1 MMVEFILARQ
11 VLAVKHIIKRLPKKI
26 LCSLIGVISSLFLDK
41 SGSDFG
47 LIPLIKYLMISG
59 NYFEIHIN
67 KQIKITI
74 NERSTNYRTYKKG
87 Q

>member
-1 MMVEFILARQ
+1 MMVEFNLARQ
-11 VLAVKHIIKRLPKKI
+11 VLAVKHVCQKI

-41 SGSDFG
+41 FGSDFG

-67 KQIKITI
+67 KQIKFTI
-74 NERSTNYRTYKKG
+74 NERNKN
-87 Q
+87 

>member
-1 MMVEFILARQ
+1 
-11 VLAVKHIIKRLPKKI
+11 
-26 LCSLIGVISSLFLDK
+26 
-41 SGSDFG
+41 
-47 LIPLIKYLMISG
+47 MISG
-59 NYFEIHIN
+59 NYFEIYIN

>member
-1 MMVEFILARQ
+1 
-11 VLAVKHIIKRLPKKI
+11 
-26 LCSLIGVISSLFLDK
+26 
-41 SGSDFG
+41 
-47 LIPLIKYLMISG
+47 MIFG

-67 KQIKITI
+67 KQIKFTI

>member
-1 MMVEFILARQ
+1 
-11 VLAVKHIIKRLPKKI
+11 
-26 LCSLIGVISSLFLDK
+26 
-41 SGSDFG
+41 
-47 LIPLIKYLMISG
+47 MISG

-74 NERSTNYRTYKKG
+74 NERSKNYRTYKKG